1 VRMTRS
7 KNKFHNFFDSEK
19 DSDFSATEDFMQNQ
33 KIYEH
38 DSKPF
43 LKKVP
48 KAEIK
53 ELKKQ

>member
-1 VRMTRS
+1 MTRS